1 MLFKWKDM
9 EDERVKLYIYLSGPK
24 YNDDKLQ
31 AEFGETANDIK
42 LYLSMFDSETLA
54 QQVDKKGQMTF
65 EINEKKIVL
74 KRGEHFWT
82 DLAD

>member
-1 MLFKWKDM
+1 
-9 EDERVKLYIYLSGPK
+9 
-24 YNDDKLQ
+24 
-31 AEFGETANDIK
+31 
-42 LYLSMFDSETLA
+42 MFDSETLA